1 MATKTL
7 DVRGLKSPQP
17 TLKMTVEARGAMKT
31 GDVLE
36 VIADCPTF
44 ENDLKGWCE
53 RMGKTL
59 LWLKDEGNDVK
70 RCQVQV

>member
-1 MATKTL
+1 
-7 DVRGLKSPQP
+7 
-17 TLKMTVEARGAMKT
+17 MTVEARGAMKT